1 MSGRVTPRPPD
12 HGAPGPASVAQRLI
26 VRYAKRGRMRFA
38 SHRDIARAV
47 ERGVRRAGLPIA
59 YSAGFSPHP
68 KISYAGGAPTG
79 TASEAEYLEISL
91 TSPCAAPDVRQ
102 RLDAALPD
110 GIDVIEV
117 QELSG
122 KPGGDGALRPEGS
135 QWRVVLPGV
144 SPGDAARA
152 VQAFLAS
159 PSAMVERL
167 TSKGIRR
174 LDARAAVVAL
184 ELDRRAM
191 VERDAG
197 CAILRMV
204 VRHLTPAVRPD
215 DILAALGTV
224 LCTEDANVH
233 GTDDGS
239 GHGTE
244 VRTVPGTDDGAGHG
258 TDNSAAP
265 GAADDTDTGNG
276 AMPGAGDALRLSSPP
291 LVTRLAQG
299 PLPGLAGQA
308 AAQEQE
314 QDMRREAAGHA
325 VTASAAAATATTG
338 AYEQLLRG
346 ADGPGSGSR
355 ARENDGRLPGCSTP
369 SATTV
374 NQPMRNRVPVTPRV

>member
-1 MSGRVTPRPPD
+1 MSGQVNGPPPG
-12 HGAPGPASVAQRLI
+12 HATPGPASVAQRLM
-26 VRYAKRGRMRFA
+26 VRYAKRRRMRFA

-91 TSPCAAPDVRQ
+91 TSACAVSDVRE

-117 QELSG
+117 QELSS
-122 KPGGDGALRPEGS
+122 KPGGDSALRLEGS

-144 SPGDAARA
+144 TPGDAARA
-152 VQAFLAS
+152 VQAFLAAES
-159 PSAMVERL
+159 VTVERL
-167 TSKGIRR
+167 TSKGVRR

-184 ELDRRAM
+184 EIDRRAM
-191 VERDAG
+191 LEQEAD

-204 VRHLTPAVRPD
+204 VRHLTPTVRPD

-224 LCTEDANVH
+224 PCTEDN
-233 GTDDGS
+233 
-239 GHGTE
+239 
-244 VRTVPGTDDGAGHG
+244 TVPGTE
-258 TDNSAAP
+258 
-265 GAADDTDTGNG
+265 DDTVPGTEDDTVRSTDAGTVRSTDDDTANG
-276 AMPGAGDALRLSSPP
+276 SAPSALTPSSPP
-291 LVTRLAQG
+291 LVTRLMQG
-299 PLPGLAGQA
+299 PLPGPAGRA

-314 QDMRREAAGHA
+314 QDKRREAAVPA
-325 VTASAAAATATTG
+325 ATSSAAAATAING
-338 AYEQLLRG
+338 AYEQLPRG
-346 ADGPGSGSR
+346 ADGPDSGPR
-355 ARENDGRLPGCSTP
+355 AREDDGRLPGCSTP

-374 NQPMRNRVPVTPRV
+374 NQPVRSRVATLRV